1 MFSISGM
8 VHLRSKA
15 LERTILKICVWG
27 KWGLAIKGVF
37 EEFEGWGS
45 SPSGR

>member
-15 LERTILKICVWG
+15 LLKTILKIWPLVSVN
-27 KWGLAIKGVF
+27 LADNTIPFV
-37 EEFEGWGS
+37 
-45 SPSGR
+45 R